1 MLVAA
6 ASDGGS
12 VCLGDTRAP
21 DSGGVASLNQ
31 WEAAFFESAFTQNAQ
46 KRLTT
51 HPEGFIG
58 LWRELAGKKSFPSR
72 YLAPADQ
79 TLGDYLSL

>member
-1 MLVAA
+1 V
-6 ASDGGS
+6 SDDGL
-12 VCLGDTRAP
+12 VCLGDTRVP
-21 DSGGVASLNQ
+21 DSGGVSSLNQ
-31 WEAAFFESAFTQNAQ
+31 WETAFFESAFTHQNAQ

-51 HPEGFIG
+51 HPEGFVG
-58 LWRELAGKKSFPSR
+58 LWRELAGKKSCPSR